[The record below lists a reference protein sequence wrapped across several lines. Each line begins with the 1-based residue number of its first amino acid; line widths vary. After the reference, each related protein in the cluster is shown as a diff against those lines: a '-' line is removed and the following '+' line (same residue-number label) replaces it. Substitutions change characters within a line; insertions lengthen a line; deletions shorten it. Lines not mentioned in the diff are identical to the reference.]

1 MLKIYDKLDDVPEA
15 YRADYKQAA
24 NGKFVADLSN
34 DHPTVIAMNN
44 YRQEKET
51 EEARVKKL
59 RSDLDDALEAGKT
72 SGVPRGQALVAKA
85 DAEDLPKYRALGSVD
100 EVTAKVT
107 EHAALKESEVKRQ
120 REDKQR
126 LVAKELG
133 FDNPDAFVLLS
144 NLPDFE
150 IRDGKDGKKQ
160 VIALVKDGDK
170 TVEKPAM
177 EFLES
182 SPNHAPLLPAL
193 KTKQGVTVHGTSS
206 TTTTQKPGDP
216 FAWAKSFAENYSKQG
231 APTTQS
237 LYESFNITKQPA

>member
-1 MLKIYDKLDDVPEA
+1 MLKIYDKLDDVPEGL
-15 YRADYKQAA
+15 REHYKQAA

-51 EEARVKKL
+51 EEARVRKL
-59 RSDLDDALEAGKT
+59 RTDLDDALEAGKT
-72 SGVPRGQALVAKA
+72 SSVPRGQALVSKS

-107 EHAALKESEVKRQ
+107 EHGSLKESESTRQ

-133 FDNPDAFVLLS
+133 YDNVEAFIRLPK
-144 NLPDFE
+144 LPDFE
-150 IRDGKDGKKQ
+150 IRDGKDGKKS

-170 TVEKPAM
+170 TIEKPAT

-182 SPNHAPLLPAL
+182 SPDHAPFLAAL
-193 KTKQGVTVHGTSS
+193 KTSSGVKVHGTGSS
-206 TTTTQKPGDP
+206 TSTTPAGEP
-216 FAWAKSFAENYSKQG
+216 FAWAKQFAADYSKQNV
-231 APTTQS
+231 PTNDLATAFAQRNS
-237 LYESFNITKQPA
+237 A